1 MNQDY
6 LTCVTILV
14 RTLKQLQMSE
24 DLAQTGSAKKRN
36 IYLTHVSEKFR
47 LGQILGW
54 VIPLR
59 LSLTLCISCFFLLA
73 LFWGQLFI
81 MGIRRLTAPSLY
93 SIVSAILLLGQWLF
107 QNCSNDSQSWGAL
120 SGSCRGMCLHTLFS
134 VYVTHWLARIGLCT
148 HSGVQ
153 G

>member
-47 LGQILGW
+47 LGQILG
-54 VIPLR
+54 
-59 LSLTLCISCFFLLA
+59 
-73 LFWGQLFI
+73 
-81 MGIRRLTAPSLY
+81 
-93 SIVSAILLLGQWLF
+93 
-107 QNCSNDSQSWGAL
+107 
-120 SGSCRGMCLHTLFS
+120 
-134 VYVTHWLARIGLCT
+134 
-148 HSGVQ
+148 
-153 G
+153 